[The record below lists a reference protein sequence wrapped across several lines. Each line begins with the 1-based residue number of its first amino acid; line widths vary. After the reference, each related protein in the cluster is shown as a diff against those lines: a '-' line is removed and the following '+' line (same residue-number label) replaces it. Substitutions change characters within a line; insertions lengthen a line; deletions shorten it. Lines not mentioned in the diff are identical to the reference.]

1 MNKRDELLRLKN
13 GKMLTESQMGNLLGS
28 VPEQSEVRFNVPLS
42 HNRQRS
48 INFRRWTAEG
58 RTVWEVTE

>member
-1 MNKRDELLRLKN
+1 MTKRDELLRLKN
-13 GKMLTESQMGNLLGS
+13 GRMLNEGQISQLLGS
-28 VPEQSEVRFNVPLS
+28 VPEQSEVRFNVPLA

-58 RTVWEVTE
+58 KTVWEVTE

>member
-1 MNKRDELLRLKN
+1 MTKRDELLRLKN
-13 GKMLTESQMGNLLGS
+13 GKMLTDKQVGQLLGDI
-28 VPEQSEVRFNVPLS
+28 PEQGEVRFNVPLS

-58 RTVWEVTE
+58 KTVWEVTE